1 MRGGRGGVK
10 GRAIKEK
17 ITFFGTFFCQRSK
30 ISTAIKLEGEGA
42 GGYALMGRPFR
53 EELFFAASLKFQG
66 KNAYSLTYLLG
77 IRPSVANSTSRRIR
91 KSKCLKAYMVYG
103 FTSIGIRWQGPL
115 IPFKKRVQDNCI
127 KEYYQFYI

>member
-1 MRGGRGGVK
+1 MARTLREVLLERGGGVK

-91 KSKCLKAYMVYG
+91 KSKCLKAYMV
-103 FTSIGIRWQGPL
+103 
-115 IPFKKRVQDNCI
+115 CI
-127 KEYYQFYI
+127 WFYVHRHTLARSFNPI